1 MKILLAGTP
10 SFSVPIFEEVIKNF
24 EVVAVVSQPDKPANR
39 GYKLEPTPVKLL
51 AEKYNLKVFQP
62 NKISEIYDELAK
74 LDFDV
79 FLSCAFGQFVPDK
92 VLKLAKK
99 AALNVHG
106 SLLPKYRGAAPI
118 QYSLLNGDKQT
129 GITII
134 YMVNKMDAGDMLFK
148 KAIDIQDTD
157 TSDSLFEKLSIL
169 GTENIVS
176 WLKDFEKGNFTAE
189 VQDESQVV
197 LSPKLL
203 KEDAL
208 LESTLTIEEAFN
220 KIRAF
225 SSNPGAYLFVN
236 GKRLK
241 VYYASKKLIKNA
253 PILEFSDGK
262 LYAQDYQFESKKRV
276 KL

>member
-148 KAIDIQDTD
+148 KAIDIEDTD

-189 VQDESQVV
+189 VQDENQVV

-208 LESTLTIEEAFN
+208 LEPTLTTEEAFN

>member
-62 NKISEIYDELAK
+62 NKISEIYDELEK

-134 YMVNKMDAGDMLFK
+134 YMVNKMDAGDMIFK
-148 KAIDIQDTD
+148 KAIDIEDTD

-169 GTENIVS
+169 GTENIVR

-189 VQDESQVV
+189 VQDENQVV

-208 LESTLTIEEAFN
+208 LEPTLTTEEAFN

>member
-62 NKISEIYDELAK
+62 NKISEIYDELEK

-134 YMVNKMDAGDMLFK
+134 YMVNKMDAGDMIFK
-148 KAIDIQDTD
+148 KSIDIEDTD

-189 VQDESQVV
+189 VQDENQVV

-208 LESTLTIEEAFN
+208 LEPTLTTEEAFN